1 MDNNSIGGGAH
12 VVNSIVCD
20 SNELFSRIMPN
31 IGDNAHIGEEG
42 SSGSNALYPELINGG
57 ITMVGRNV
65 EIPGRVTVSRNCYIT
80 SDVGKTGFKGRNRVE
95 AGDSILATK
104 G

>member
-1 MDNNSIGGGAH
+1 MDHNSVGGGAL

-20 SNELFSRIMPN
+20 NNELFSRITPN
-31 IGDNAHIGEEG
+31 IGDKVRIGEEG
-42 SSGSNALYPELINGG
+42 CSGANALYPKLINGG

-65 EIPGRVTVSRNCYIT
+65 EIPGRVTVSRNCYIS
-80 SDVGKTGFKGRNRVE
+80 SDTGKNGFKGRTRVE
-95 AGDSILATK
+95 AGDSILAAE